1 MSCLNSR
8 LGVAA
13 TLVVLATLIA
23 SPVFARGGGG
33 GGRGGAGRGAGG
45 GGRQSAAPRGDR
57 NFRDQGQ
64 IGNGNRQFQQDRA
77 LQAGPGA
84 NNAIDTRG
92 LDNQNLSKAFKQQ
105 GFDNRN
111 GQAQDRA
118 NRFQN
123 RNQPFSPAWYADH
136 PQAWRYANPR
146 AGVIAAASIASVGA
160 WISDDYYVPVD
171 DAVDTIGYEETPS
184 ETYAPQQTM
193 ANVAADTQEWMTLG
207 TYSLTSN
214 QNSSPSVMLQLA
226 VDHAGELRG
235 VYYDSFTNTTHNV
248 VGTLNPK
255 TKQAQWSFDTNQ
267 DVTFQ
272 TSMDQ
277 LLQPTGSVAVNFA
290 TGQQQWQLARVDQTA
305 QGN

>member
-8 LGVAA
+8 LSVAA

-33 GGRGGAGRGAGG
+33 GGRGGAGRGAAG
-45 GGRQSAAPRGDR
+45 GGRHSAAPRGDR
-57 NFRDQGQ
+57 NVREHNQA
-64 IGNGNRQFQQDRA
+64 GNGDRQIQQDRA
-77 LQAGPGA
+77 FQAGPG
-84 NNAIDTRG
+84 NAIDARG
-92 LDNQNLSKAFKQQ
+92 LDNANLSKAFKQQ

-136 PQAWRYANPR
+136 PGAWRFANPR

-160 WISDDYYVPVD
+160 WLDDDYYVPVD
-171 DAVDTIGYEETPS
+171 SEDDTVGYEETPS
-184 ETYAPQQTM
+184 EDYAPQQTM
-193 ANVAADTQEWMTLG
+193 ANVAPDTQEWMTLG
-207 TYSLTSN
+207 TYSLSSN
-214 QNSSPSVMLQLA
+214 QNAPPSVMLQLA

-248 VGTLNPK
+248 IGTLNPK

-277 LLQPTGSVAVNFA
+277 LLQPTGSVAVNLT